1 MGMIQMK
8 ITKKM
13 LVAFA
18 EAARDWNSY
27 ADYEEICGDHW
38 QTEKGFM

>member
-1 MGMIQMK
+1 MMK

-18 EAARDWNSY
+18 EAARDWNSQ
-27 ADYEEICGDHW
+27 ADDHENCAGHW
-38 QTEKGFM
+38 QTENGFM